1 MITRGNY
8 SQSERHFPA
17 DPTAE
22 ESSRKG
28 WAMWKRTASVLGLL
42 VPIVACGSSRAA
54 QADDAPYVPT
64 PDNVVEA
71 MLAIAEVGP
80 KDYVVDLGSGDG
92 RIPIAA
98 AKRRGARGLGIEL
111 NPELIARSRQNATRE
126 GVADRVMF
134 RHEDIFLAD
143 FRDAT
148 VVTLYLFPEVNYA
161 LRPRILYELRP
172 GTRVV
177 SHDWDMADW
186 EPDRQFTL
194 PAPHKPA
201 ATKQESR
208 VYLWIVPAR
217 VAGSWQGTLTGPD
230 GEEPALIEFSQRFQ
244 HVTATVWLRRSH
256 FLGMGRLRGEHLA
269 LALERPS
276 PLPGRERIHLN
287 LRVASG
293 RMEGPATEGDQRYL
307 LRAQRILD

>member
-1 MITRGNY
+1 M
-8 SQSERHFPA
+8 
-17 DPTAE
+17 
-22 ESSRKG
+22 
-28 WAMWKRTASVLGLL
+28 ASILWLL
-42 VPIVACGSSRAA
+42 LLAIACGTSRSAR
-54 QADDAPYVPT
+54 ADDAPYVPT
-64 PDNVVEA
+64 PDTVVEA
-71 MLAIAEVGP
+71 MLSIAEVGP
-80 KDYVVDLGSGDG
+80 NDYVVDLGSGDG

-111 NPELIARSRQNATRE
+111 NPELISQGRHNATRE
-126 GVADRVMF
+126 GVADRVAF

-148 VVTLYLFPEVNYA
+148 VVMLYLFPEVNYT

-186 EPDRQFTL
+186 EPDRQLTL

-201 ATKQESR
+201 GTKQESR
-208 VYLWIVPAR
+208 VYLWVVPAR
-217 VAGSWQGTLTGPD
+217 IAGYWRGTLTGPS
-230 GEEPALIEFSQRFQ
+230 GEEPVVIEFLQRFQ
-244 HVTATVWLRRSH
+244 HATVTVWLRRSH
-256 FLGMGRLRGEHLA
+256 FLGIGRLRGEHLA

-276 PLPGRERIHLN
+276 PLPGMERIHFN

-293 RMEGPATEGDQRYL
+293 RMEGAAAEGNQRYV
-307 LRAQRILD
+307 LRAERILD